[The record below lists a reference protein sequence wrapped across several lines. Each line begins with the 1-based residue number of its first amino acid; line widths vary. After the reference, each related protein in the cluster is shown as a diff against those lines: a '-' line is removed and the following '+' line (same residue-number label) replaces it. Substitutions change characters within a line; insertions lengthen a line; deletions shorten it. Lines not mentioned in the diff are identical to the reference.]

1 MTIHE
6 AIETRHSVRQF
17 TAQEID
23 EKTIAELQKT
33 IDACNKEGHL
43 HMQLCINEP
52 EAFQASKPHYGSFAG
67 CRNYIAVAA
76 KPSQREDCGYYGEKI
91 VLAAQML
98 GLNTCWVVLTYKK
111 GKAVYQCDPGEKL
124 QAVIALGYGMTQGTP
139 HKSKEIEKLCTVKG
153 DIPAWFQAGMKAA
166 SLAPTAMNQQK
177 FMITLA
183 GSIVSARP
191 LMSLFGNT
199 DIDLGIVKCN
209 FEIGAGKEN
218 FHWAER

>member
-1 MTIHE
+1 MTITE
-6 AIETRHSVRQF
+6 ALETRHSVRQF
-17 TAQEID
+17 TEQAID

-43 HMQLCINEP
+43 HLQLCINEP
-52 EAFQASKPHYGSFAG
+52 EAFQASKPHYGSFVN
-67 CRNYIAVAA
+67 CRNYIAAVA
-76 KPSQREDCGYYGEKI
+76 KSDQRESCGYYGQKI
-91 VLAAQML
+91 VLASQML

-111 GKAVYQCDPGEKL
+111 GKAVYQCDPDEKL
-124 QAVIALGYGMTQGTP
+124 QAVIALGYGITQGTA
-139 HKSKEIEKLCTVKG
+139 HKSKEIDKLCTVKG
-153 DIPAWFQAGMKAA
+153 EAPVWFQTGMKAA

-177 FMITLA
+177 FMISLDGNT
-183 GSIVSARP
+183 VSAKP
-191 LMSLFGNT
+191 LLSLVGNA